1 MQSKKRYKNVE
12 TQTDETVPIGAGVYI
27 LSPQNVNITAPPFD
41 YNANYN
47 GDIIPYYQDPDDPN
61 DPDYNYGEEEVK
73 KTKKKRKNDDENAIV
88 EYKHKDLDYFKS
100 LSKKERKYILME
112 EQKIQT
118 INYLTVPLRFM
129 ILESKMDDKLKA
141 YAINKL
147 DAMGRMDPS
156 SGEYNKMMNFLE
168 AVSKIPVGKYKNLAC
183 TKDSS
188 VEDIRQFLNTT
199 RDKLDKT
206 VFGHNDCKDQI
217 IRLLA
222 QWISNPSSNGLV
234 IGIEGPMGCGKCHA
248 KDTPIL
254 MFDGTIRMVQDIKVG
269 DLVMGDDSTLRY
281 VLSLGRGKDLMYDI
295 VYPLYNEKHTVNSEH
310 ILCLYQAQRG
320 EILKNDNKWEPHKW
334 YILDYDFIN
343 MYNKRYTFSE
353 YDEALEYKNKH
364 CFPRY
369 IEIEVKNYITLPDD
383 VKESL
388 KCYRNA
394 VEFSFPLGQDIKDAY
409 EVGYEETDISH
420 YMKTASIE
428 SRYEILAGILDAH
441 GDANCNIYIKDKVYA
456 EDVLYI
462 ARSLG
467 LGAIMEENSEGG
479 YFIYIFGPGVVNIK
493 ERKFNNSLYN
503 KIGEDTYINFIVE
516 EKEVGKYYGF
526 TLSGNHKYIMGDF
539 TVTHNTTLVKEGI
552 CNALGLPFGF
562 VPLGGISDG
571 SYLVGHS
578 YTYEGSKWGRI
589 VEILMNCGCMNPI
602 LFFDEL
608 DKISTTRHGDEIKN
622 ILIHLTDSSQ
632 NTDFHD
638 KYFSELALD
647 LSKCLVIFSYN
658 NEEFINPILKD
669 RMVTIK
675 TNGYTN
681 QNKVEIVEQYML
693 KELYDKFSFTE
704 DQLVFPRD
712 IISLIIRRTQ
722 EEKGVRNL
730 KRSLEEILS
739 QINLARLLKRG
750 ILNDEDPVTFPHVI
764 TQEDVEKLLKKVPVN
779 DSLPMMYC

>member
-1 MQSKKRYKNVE
+1 ME
-12 TQTDETVPIGAGVYI
+12 TQTDDTIGIGAGVYI
-27 LSPQNVNITAPPFD
+27 LGPQNVNIIAPPTD
-41 YNANYN
+41 TNEHML
-47 GDIIPYYQDPDDPN
+47 PYYVQEPDDSN
-61 DPDYNYGEEEVK
+61 DPDYIYGEENK
-73 KTKKKRKNDDENAIV
+73 KSKKKKKKRENEDETAIV
-88 EYKHKDLDYFKS
+88 EYNDKELDYYRT
-100 LSKKERKYILME
+100 LSKKERQYILME

-118 INYLTVPLRFM
+118 INFLTVPLRFM

-147 DAMGRMDPS
+147 DSIGRMDPS

-188 VEDIRQFLNTT
+188 VEDIRKFLNTT

-222 QWISNPSSNGLV
+222 QWISNPNSNGLV

-254 MFDGTIRMVQDIKVG
+254 MYDGTIRMVQDIKVG
-269 DLVMGDDSTLRY
+269 DLVMGDDSTPRT
-281 VLSLGRGKDLMYDI
+281 VLSLGRGRDLMYDI

-310 ILCLYQAQRG
+310 ILCLYQVERG
-320 EILKNDNKWEPHKW
+320 HIHKNDNRWDEYMYMYKW
-334 YILDYDFIN
+334 YLLDYDFVN
-343 MYNKRYTFSE
+343 MCNKKYKFSE
-353 YDEALEYKNKH
+353 YDEAIAYKDKH
-364 CFPRY
+364 CVPRY
-369 IEIEVKNYITLPDD
+369 IEIQVKDYISLPEDVQQTLR
-383 VKESL
+383 
-388 KCYRNA
+388 CYRNA
-394 VEFSFPLGQDIKDAY
+394 VEFQGQDIKDAY

-420 YMKTASIE
+420 YMKTASMD
-428 SRYEILAGILDAH
+428 SRFEILAGILDKC
-441 GDANCNIYIKDKVYA
+441 GLDMNCNICVDDKKYA
-456 EDVLYI
+456 EGVLYI

-467 LGAIMEENSEGG
+467 LGAIMEENAERKYS
-479 YFIYIFGPGVVNIK
+479 IYIFGPGVVNIK
-493 ERKFNNSLYN
+493 ERKFNSNLYN
-503 KIGEDTYINFIVE
+503 KIGEDTYIHFIVE

-526 TLSGNHKYIMGDF
+526 TLDGNHKYIMGDF

-608 DKISTTRHGDEIKN
+608 DKVSTTRYGDEIKN

-675 TNGYTN
+675 TSGYTN

-693 KELYDKFSFTE
+693 KELYNKFSFKDE
-704 DQLVFPRD
+704 DLVFPRD
-712 IISLIIRRTQ
+712 IISTIIRKTQ

-739 QINLARLLKRG
+739 QINLARLLNKG
-750 ILNDEDPVTFPHVI
+750 ILSEDSKPITYPYTI
-764 TQEDVEKLLKKVPVN
+764 TQEDVEKLLKKTPVN